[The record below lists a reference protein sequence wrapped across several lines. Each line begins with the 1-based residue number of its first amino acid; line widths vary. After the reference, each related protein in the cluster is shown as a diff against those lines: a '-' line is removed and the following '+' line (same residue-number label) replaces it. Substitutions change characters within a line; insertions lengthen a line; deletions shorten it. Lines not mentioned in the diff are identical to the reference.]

1 MMKMSTRK
9 RSVVRIFILVAFV
22 AGMLYAQRAPRQ
34 RAQEEG
40 AAGDTFDQDQKAK
53 MDKERREEAFQKLKE
68 DSEKL
73 YQATGELKEMIE
85 KSNQHTFS
93 LQILKKTDEIEKILK
108 EVKRRAKEGPQ

>member
-1 MMKMSTRK
+1 MKKTITHG
-9 RSVVRIFILVAFV
+9 RSFVTAFILVFSI
-22 AGMLYAQRAPRQ
+22 AGMLYAQRVPRQ

-53 MDKERREEAFQKLKE
+53 MDKERREESFQKLKE

-93 LQILKKTDEIEKILK
+93 LQILKKTDEIERILK